1 MRGAVAVR
9 FLLDT
14 NTVSHLLQARPGVCQ
29 RVTQMPMESLCISAV
44 TEGEL
49 LFGIAKRP
57 DARALH
63 DLVGEF
69 LRRVDVEPW
78 DRAAASRYGAL
89 RAELSGQGKALAALD
104 LMIAAHALNL
114 DATLVSN
121 DQAFNQ
127 VDGLRLE
134 DWSR

>member
-29 RVTQMPMESLCISAV
+29 SVTQVSMESLCISAV

-57 DARALH
+57 DARALRH
-63 DLVGEF
+63 LIGEL

-78 DRAAASRYGAL
+78 DRAAAARYGVL
-89 RAELSGQGKALAALD
+89 RAEQSRMGKALAALD
-104 LMIAAHALNL
+104 LMIAAQALSL

-127 VDGLRLE
+127 IDGLRLE

>member
-1 MRGAVAVR
+1 
-9 FLLDT
+9 
-14 NTVSHLLQARPGVCQ
+14 
-29 RVTQMPMESLCISAV
+29 MESLCISAV

-78 DRAAASRYGAL
+78 DRAAAARYGAL
-89 RAELSGQGKALAALD
+89 RAELSRQGKALAALD
-104 LMIAAHALNL
+104 LMIAAHALSL

-121 DQAFNQ
+121 DQALNQ

-134 DWSR
+134 NWSR